1 MTVAPRE
8 EDHVSVSTACLDLSE
23 IAAMVADPRAGAI
36 STFSGTTR
44 DNHFGKKVVRLEYEG
59 YVPMAELEL
68 KKICTQVRARWNV
81 LRIALVHRLGVTAV
95 GEASVIIAVSSVHR
109 KDSLE
114 AVEFAINTLKATVPI
129 WKLEVYEGDSR
140 VWKENAEWGPGG
152 GCCRK
157 MVPIEAGNVQASEG
171 HAQVGTSRTSSTSST
186 SSSGTASSA
195 SSSASRC
202 GGEGGGG
209 GDGGGSGSGCC
220 GSHA

>member
-1 MTVAPRE
+1 LLHFCRAACPTPVLSVPSILRKQSNSCLVYEALSVWLWLTPRGGRGEQLSILIGTMTTGPKI
-8 EDHVSVSTACLDLSE
+8 EDHVSVSTACLELSE
-23 IAAMVADPRAGAI
+23 IAAIVADPRAGAI

-68 KKICTQVRARWNV
+68 KKICVQVRARWNV

-95 GEASVIIAVSSVHR
+95 GEASVIIAISSVHR

-129 WKLEVYEGDSR
+129 WKLEVYEGDGR

-157 MVPIEAGNVQASEG
+157 MVPVEG
-171 HAQVGTSRTSSTSST
+171 
-186 SSSGTASSA
+186 SA
-195 SSSASRC
+195 KN
-202 GGEGGGG
+202 
-209 GDGGGSGSGCC
+209 
-220 GSHA
+220 

>member
-1 MTVAPRE
+1 MTTGTAGAGRQ
-8 EDHVSVSTACLDLSE
+8 EDHVSVTHSCLQLGE
-23 IAAMVADPRAGAI
+23 IVEAVADPRAGAI

-44 DNHFGKKVVRLEYEG
+44 DNHYGKKVVRLEYEG

-68 KKICTQVRARWNV
+68 KKICAQVRDRWNV
-81 LRIALVHRLGVTAV
+81 LKIALVHRLGVTEV

-157 MVPIEAGNVQASEG
+157 MVPVE
-171 HAQVGTSRTSSTSST
+171 
-186 SSSGTASSA
+186 
-195 SSSASRC
+195 
-202 GGEGGGG
+202 GEGGHDQQQVEG
-209 GDGGGSGSGCC
+209 GDREHNNDHDHHDEVASSTISRTYSSSSSTNGSGSGSGCC
-220 GSHA
+220 SGAHA